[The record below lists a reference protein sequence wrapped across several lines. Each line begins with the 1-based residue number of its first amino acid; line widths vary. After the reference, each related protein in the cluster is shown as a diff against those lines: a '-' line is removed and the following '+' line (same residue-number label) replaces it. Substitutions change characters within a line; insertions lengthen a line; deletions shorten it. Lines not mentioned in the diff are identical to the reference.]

1 MSDQRGPSEP
11 GPVASEPTGRR
22 SALHVL
28 LVVLVGAEAVALTG
42 AAVFLLW
49 ELIVDVPTSYATAVA
64 ILVITV
70 IAAVWLTAVTVG
82 LWRGRGWARGGAM
95 FWQLV
100 QLAIALGSF
109 QGVFAR
115 PDIGWF
121 LVVPAVLVIVLLF
134 ARPVV
139 RSTSARD

>member
-11 GPVASEPTGRR
+11 GPVASERAGRR

-49 ELIVDVPTSYATAVA
+49 ELVVDVPTSYATAVA
-64 ILVITV
+64 ILVITA
-70 IAAVWLTAVTVG
+70 IAAVWLAAVTVG

>member
-1 MSDQRGPSEP
+1 M
-11 GPVASEPTGRR
+11 
-22 SALHVL
+22 L
-28 LVVLVGAEAVALTG
+28 LVVLVGVEALALAG

-49 ELIVDVPTSYATAVA
+49 ELAVDEPTSYATAVA
-64 ILVITV
+64 ILVLAAV
-70 IAAVWLTAVTVG
+70 AAVWLAAVTLG
-82 LWRGRGWARGGAM
+82 LWRGRGWARGGAL

-115 PDIGWF
+115 PDIGWL
-121 LVVPAVLVIVLLF
+121 LVVPSVLVIALLF
-134 ARPVV
+134 ARSVV